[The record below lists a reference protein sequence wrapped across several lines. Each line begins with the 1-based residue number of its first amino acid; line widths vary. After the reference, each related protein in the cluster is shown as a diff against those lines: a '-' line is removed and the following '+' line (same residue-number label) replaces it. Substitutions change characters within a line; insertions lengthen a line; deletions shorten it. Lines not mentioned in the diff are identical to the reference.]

1 MQSLI
6 RGVLLSSIVM
16 VGAVPPLK
24 AQTAVGDVRLK
35 NFHPLPAFISNPQN
49 PVTEHKIQLGRMLYY
64 DPRLSANQKI
74 SCNSCHNLDRYGADE
89 GRVSVGFRGQTGAR
103 NSPTVYNAAGH
114 IAQFWDGRAPDVE
127 TQAKGPVMNPV
138 EMAMTSQDRVV

>member
-74 SCNSCHNLDRYGADE
+74 SCNSCHNLDRYGADQ
-89 GRVSVGFRGQTGAR
+89 GRVSVGFRGVLLRTGW
-103 NSPTVYNAAGH
+103 T
-114 IAQFWDGRAPDVE
+114 AQWE
-127 TQAKGPVMNPV
+127 
-138 EMAMTSQDRVV
+138 